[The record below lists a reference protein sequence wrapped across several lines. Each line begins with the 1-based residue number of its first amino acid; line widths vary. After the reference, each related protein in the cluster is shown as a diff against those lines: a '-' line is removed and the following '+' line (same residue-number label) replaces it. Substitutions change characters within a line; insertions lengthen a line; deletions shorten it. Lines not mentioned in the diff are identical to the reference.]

1 MHPPT
6 LPKELEDL
14 QKKIVGEVD
23 VFKGLQADF
32 QKGLGVRQ
40 TLEAQLHEN
49 ESVYSEL
56 SLVKDDAKVLKLV
69 GPVLISQGLEE
80 SKQNVQK
87 RIDYINA
94 EVKRQDATLKEL
106 ERKQES
112 QREFIQKLQQ
122 TLQQK
127 VQALQQPK

>member
-1 MHPPT
+1 M

-14 QKKIVGEVD
+14 QKKIVSEVD
-23 VFKGLQADF
+23 VFKGLQTDF
-32 QKGLGVRQ
+32 QKVLAARQ

-56 SLVKDDAKVLKLV
+56 SLVGADAKVLKLV
-69 GPVLISQGLEE
+69 GPVLISQSLDD

-87 RIDYINA
+87 RIDYING
-94 EVKRQDATLKEL
+94 ELKRQEAALKDL
-106 ERKQES
+106 DRKQDA
-112 QREFIQKLQQ
+112 QREIVQKLQQ

-127 VQALQQPK
+127 AQALQQPQK